1 MDLFSANQLMW
12 AAFIIGNSAPFFFII
27 FYKAQKISSELF
39 TLYFLGVL
47 VGLTW
52 EIPFSLAGKS
62 FHLILIDWPI
72 DLPLVRNI
80 TYSFIDGLIFIVG
93 ILLAKVFLKNKNFLY
108 KFNFKA
114 LSIMVIWGSV
124 SEFLVDLNGNGK
136 LWLFIDN
143 WYNPVFITIN
153 GNGLTIIPQ
162 LIWFLAPIVYYF
174 VILNYKGFEAE

>member
-12 AAFIIGNSAPFFFII
+12 AAFIVGNSAPVIFFIL
-27 FYKAQKISSELF
+27 YYYQKITAELF
-39 TLYFLGVL
+39 KLYFFGVL

-52 EIPFSLAGKS
+52 EIPFALAGKT

-72 DLPLVRNI
+72 NLPLVRNI
-80 TYSFIDGLIFIVG
+80 SYSFIDGLIFIVG
-93 ILLAKVFLKNKNFLY
+93 IFLAKAFLKNKEFLY
-108 KFNFKA
+108 TFNSTA
-114 LSIMVIWGSV
+114 LLIMIIWGSI

-162 LIWFLAPIVYYF
+162 LLSLIHI
-174 VILNYKGFEAE
+174 

>member
-1 MDLFSANQLMW
+1 MDLFTANQLMW
-12 AAFIIGNSAPFFFII
+12 AAFIIGNSAPLLFII
-27 FYKAQKISSELF
+27 LLKTEKISREF
-39 TLYFLGVL
+39 FNLYFLGVL

-52 EIPFSLAGKS
+52 EIPFALAGKS

-108 KFNFKA
+108 EFDAKA
-114 LSIMVIWGSV
+114 LSIMIIWGSV

-162 LIWFLAPIVYYF
+162 LIWFIAPIVYYL

>member
-12 AAFIIGNSAPFFFII
+12 AAFIVGNSAPVIFFIL
-27 FYKAQKISSELF
+27 YYYQKITAELF
-39 TLYFLGVL
+39 KLYFLGVL

-52 EIPFSLAGKS
+52 EIPFALAGKS

-72 DLPLVRNI
+72 NLPLVRNI

-93 ILLAKVFLKNKNFLY
+93 IFLAKAFLKNKEFFY
-108 KFNFKA
+108 TFNSTA
-114 LSIMVIWGSV
+114 LLIMIIWGSI

-162 LIWFLAPIVYYF
+162 LIWFVAPIVYYF
-174 VILNYKGFEAE
+174 TILRCLSKKI

>member
-52 EIPFSLAGKS
+52 EIPFALAGKS

-93 ILLAKVFLKNKNFLY
+93 ILLAKFFLKNKNFLNE
-108 KFNFKA
+108 FDAKA
-114 LSIMVIWGSV
+114 LSIMIIWGSV

-162 LIWFLAPIVYYF
+162 LIWFIAPIVYYF

>member
-12 AAFIIGNSAPFFFII
+12 AAFIIGNSLPFFFII

-52 EIPFSLAGKS
+52 EIPFALAGKS

-108 KFNFKA
+108 EFDAKA
-114 LSIMVIWGSV
+114 LSIMIIWGSV

-153 GNGLTIIPQ
+153 GNLS
-162 LIWFLAPIVYYF
+162 LIHI
-174 VILNYKGFEAE
+174 

>member
-1 MDLFSANQLMW
+1 MDLFSAYQLMW

-39 TLYFLGVL
+39 TLYFIGVL

-52 EIPFSLAGKS
+52 EIPFALAGKS

-108 KFNFKA
+108 EFDAKA
-114 LSIMVIWGSV
+114 LSIMIIWGSV

-162 LIWFLAPIVYYF
+162 LIWFIAPIVYLSL
-174 VILNYKGFEAE
+174 IHI

>member
-12 AAFIIGNSAPFFFII
+12 AAFIIGNSLPFFFII

-52 EIPFSLAGKS
+52 EIPFALAGKS

-108 KFNFKA
+108 EFDAKA
-114 LSIMVIWGSV
+114 LSIMIIWGSV

-143 WYNPVFITIN
+143 WYNPVYYYKWEWSHHHSSIN
-153 GNGLTIIPQ
+153 L
-162 LIWFLAPIVYYF
+162 VYSTHSILSCYF
-174 VILNYKGFEAE
+174 KL